1 MLKRLSVASLL
12 VTSLRN
18 NRSSLN
24 VFSSWSSIR
33 CFSASDSSR
42 AGDGSARGR
51 TSIARRAREK
61 NKKSDNRSI
70 NNRVP
75 YDYAHPNFIT
85 YLMSPTQP
93 SKNPW
98 SHSSPFSETNNC
110 NSSNPPPNKPFL
122 GTETLPHINYT
133 SCQLL
138 TPFEKKKC
146 YQKTKHRDHIIIGF
160 TVNLVYQPVSFL
172 VGALLPHQE
181 LIL

>member
-85 YLMSPTQP
+85 YLMSHQH
-93 SKNPW
+93 N
-98 SHSSPFSETNNC
+98 H
-110 NSSNPPPNKPFL
+110 
-122 GTETLPHINYT
+122 
-133 SCQLL
+133 
-138 TPFEKKKC
+138 
-146 YQKTKHRDHIIIGF
+146 QKTLGPTAPHFLKPIIAIPPILLQINFFWVQKHCHIL
-160 TVNLVYQPVSFL
+160 TTPAVSYSRL
-172 VGALLPHQE
+172 LKRKSVIRKQNTEITLLLALL
-181 LIL
+181 LI